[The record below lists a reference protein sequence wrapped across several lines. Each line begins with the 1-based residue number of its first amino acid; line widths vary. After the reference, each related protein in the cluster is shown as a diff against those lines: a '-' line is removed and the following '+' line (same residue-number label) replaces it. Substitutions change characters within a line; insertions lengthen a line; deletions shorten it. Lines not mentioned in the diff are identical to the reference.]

1 MIKKSPGYVS
11 LLTMLLYLFSYRRK
25 EANRDKADITKME
38 VHPSNQRILWK
49 STDLF
54 CKQLK
59 SDIKYIQYG
68 ILPNLKVTAG
78 KKLILSFK
86 CVGSIFPTPI
96 GTCAWEKTQD
106 ISLIPDVLGR
116 FPSFTKTLSNLNAL
130 PLFVIKLRRS

>member
-1 MIKKSPGYVS
+1 MIKKSPWYVS
-11 LLTMLLYLFSYRRK
+11 LLTMLLYLFSYRSK

-96 GTCAWEKTQD
+96 GTCAWEKN
-106 ISLIPDVLGR
+106 PR
-116 FPSFTKTLSNLNAL
+116 Y
-130 PLFVIKLRRS
+130 